1 MNRHIRLLAALLLV
15 SVAGA
20 QAATPAEAD
29 FVLASQQQAVGP
41 ASIKPNP
48 YTPGMPWLEV
58 GVRSQSLVY
67 YDARGVARAHYQIS
81 TARNGVGERENSYQT
96 PRGWH
101 RVCERI
107 GDGIEPGT
115 IIYRRQVTPWKYT
128 PQLHQEYPDKDWIL
142 TRILW
147 LCGMEP
153 GKNQGGEVDSYD
165 RAIYLHGAGEHVAF
179 GTPTSRGCVRMRNE
193 DIIELFAQ
201 TSNGLDVLINENL

>member
-1 MNRHIRLLAALLLV
+1 MSTRLPYLPALLVLLTLPALAA
-15 SVAGA
+15 S
-20 QAATPAEAD
+20 PPEAEYL
-29 FVLASQQQAVGP
+29 LASQLQPVQA
-41 ASIKPNP
+41 AEIKPNP
-48 YTPGMPWLEV
+48 YTPGSPWLEV
-58 GVRSQSLVY
+58 GVRSQSLVF
-67 YDARGVARAHYQIS
+67 YDALGVARAHYAIS
-81 TARNGVGERENSYQT
+81 TAKNGVGELANSYQT

-107 GDGIEPGT
+107 GDGVTPGT
-115 IIYRRQVTPWKYT
+115 IIYRRQVTPWKYS

-165 RAIYLHGAGEHVAF
+165 RAIYIHGAGEHVAF

-193 DIIELFAQ
+193 DIVELFAL
-201 TSNGLDVLINENL
+201 TGNGLDVLINENL

>member
-1 MNRHIRLLAALLLV
+1 MKRRIRIVAALLASL
-15 SVAGA
+15 GTA
-20 QAATPAEAD
+20 QAATPSETD
-29 FVLASQQQAVGP
+29 FVLAIQEQPVRQP
-41 ASIKPNP
+41 SIKPNP
-48 YTPGMPWLEV
+48 YTAGMPWLEV
-58 GVRSQSLVY
+58 GVRSQTLVY
-67 YDARGVARAHYQIS
+67 YDARGVARAQYRIS

-107 GDGIEPGT
+107 GDGVEPGT

-165 RAIYLHGAGEHVAF
+165 RAIYLHGAGEHVPF

-201 TSNGLDVLINENL
+201 TNNGLDVLINENL